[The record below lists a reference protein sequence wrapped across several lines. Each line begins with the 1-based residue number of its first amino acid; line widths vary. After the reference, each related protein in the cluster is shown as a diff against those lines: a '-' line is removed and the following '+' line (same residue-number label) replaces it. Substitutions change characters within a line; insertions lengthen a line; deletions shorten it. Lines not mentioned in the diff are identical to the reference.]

1 MAPMTSLTSSAR
13 YSFGFMGASLRP
25 DLARIVAE
33 IYLQERTWDGTRA
46 RVLSANSLQCRTVS
60 TARRMEQ
67 ELRLRLSTLT
77 AEQLRLL
84 AVAAGPDRA
93 ALSWLATLKHATFVF
108 DFAADVLRDKLAP
121 LDDVLRYSDYESF
134 VDTRTA
140 AHPELAQLSDSS
152 RHKVRQI
159 LMSMLVEAGLLVG
172 RGPSAVVQRLPLG
185 PAVLNAVVADDA
197 RWLAGFLFSDVEIGV
212 LRCR

>member
-1 MAPMTSLTSSAR
+1 MTSLTPPAR

-25 DLARIVAE
+25 ELARIVAE
-33 IYLQERTWDGTRA
+33 IYLEERTWDATRT
-46 RVLSANSLQCRTVS
+46 RVLSSNALQCRTAP

-67 ELRLRLSTLT
+67 ELRLRLTTLT
-77 AEQLRLL
+77 TEQLGLL

-93 ALSWLATLKHATFVF
+93 ALSWLAALKHSTFVF
-108 DFAADVLRDKLAP
+108 DFAADVLRDKLAT
-121 LDDVLRYSDYESF
+121 LDHVLRYSDYESF

-159 LMSMLVEAGLLVG
+159 LMSMLAEAGLLVG
-172 RGPSAVVQRLPLG
+172 RGPAAVVQRLPLG
-185 PAVLNAVVADDA
+185 PAVLDAVVADDA
-197 RWLAGFLFSDVEIGV
+197 GWLAGFLFTDAEIGA